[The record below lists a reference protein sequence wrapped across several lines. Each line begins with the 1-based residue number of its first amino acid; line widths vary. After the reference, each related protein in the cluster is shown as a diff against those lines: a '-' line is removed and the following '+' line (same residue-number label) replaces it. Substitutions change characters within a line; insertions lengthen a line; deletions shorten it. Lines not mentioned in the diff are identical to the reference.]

1 MMMKMNE
8 EQRLRHQSVMQELQ
22 NDITTWSSH
31 SRLEIVDGASHYIQ
45 FDRPD
50 IVINAIREVVSN
62 IRKS

>member
-1 MMMKMNE
+1 MIT
-8 EQRLRHQSVMQELQ
+8 QSVMQELQ
-22 NDITTWSSH
+22 TDITTWSSH

-50 IVINAIREVVSN
+50 IVINAIREVVSD